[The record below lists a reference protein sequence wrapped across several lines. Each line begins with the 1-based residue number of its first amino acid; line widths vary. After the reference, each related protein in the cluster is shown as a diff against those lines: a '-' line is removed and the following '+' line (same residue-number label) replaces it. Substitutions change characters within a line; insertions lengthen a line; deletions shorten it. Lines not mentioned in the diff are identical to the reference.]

1 MPALSCYGEPD
12 GRLLLG
18 SGDGNRRM
26 LEHLRRRHQPTTMLR
41 HGAEKFMTEKNQNEV
56 GTSLPV
62 YEIAGTLT
70 PLLTTAFA
78 SERREY
84 AAMLAS
90 STTDV
95 LWWMNRAVG
104 GSMVRTSKGL
114 TMRSIT
120 PHANG
125 MRFGRLFKRLFEP
138 DVGKLLRDCSEETLR
153 NLNEILE
160 RVRYALDKDNPPASP
175 PDWYIKKVVEA
186 AASRFDVVDGV
197 KAVFHT
203 NPDEIE
209 YVYSDTFGCGESC
222 MVRERA
228 VRCYGDS
235 PNVALA
241 ALYDVEDE
249 DCETPLARAVVN
261 TSNKTWVRIYSVEH
275 ALYMVAKLGEL
286 GYEESCDSLGGEK
299 IRALQGSS
307 GYMAPY
313 IDSDAKHAYLVE
325 EDDGAWWHLG
335 YDGPYLLT
343 GTNGYPEGTTTMCLV
358 CEDDVDEDDLRET
371 YVVNRQ
377 GELETVGCMCLS
389 CIDTHTTHAYL
400 DIGRNSMGY
409 VANDDTIAVGDNDD
423 AYACTSEL
431 LDSVVWSE
439 EDERYYFAEDLQWD
453 CVVDAYITDKGAE
466 VCLDY
471 SRGLYTHADNV
482 EEVYYEGGVEAH
494 ASECDL
500 AYALTHRNRLQA
512 LVNDYN
518 RLREHLWGSGD
529 AQRAWLRAVL
539 PATRRIFEERRQAAR
554 QGASVTLYSHPIDT
568 VGLHNDMMRAAG
580 LEPEGCRSLLST
592 GYTLPE
598 EELVTIAGRGVEL
611 GLDGDAAVEA
621 AMTDMFGF
629 ASYTMCQ
636 YNNYHLGNAWAVA
649 NAQIVNARRADSP
662 RGGMW
667 ILTDEA
673 AELMEHNCE
682 GAYEYYMEQ
691 LESFG
696 LASEEETETEGV

>member
-1 MPALSCYGEPD
+1 
-12 GRLLLG
+12 
-18 SGDGNRRM
+18 
-26 LEHLRRRHQPTTMLR
+26 
-41 HGAEKFMTEKNQNEV
+41 MTEKNQNEA
-56 GTSLPV
+56 GASLPI

-84 AAMLAS
+84 AVMLAN
-90 STTDV
+90 STTNI
-95 LWWMNRAVG
+95 LWWMNRVVG

-114 TMRSIT
+114 TMRTIE
-120 PHANG
+120 PHADG
-125 MRFGRLFKRLFEP
+125 MRFGRLFKRLFGP

-186 AASRFDVVDGV
+186 VASRFDVVDGV
-197 KAVFHT
+197 KVVFHT
-203 NPDEIE
+203 DPDEIE

-222 MVRERA
+222 MVRESA

-241 ALYDVEDE
+241 VIYDVEDE

-261 TSNKTWVRIYSVEH
+261 TSNKTWVRIYSTEH
-275 ALYMVAKLGEL
+275 ALYMAAKLGEL
-286 GYEESCDSLGGEK
+286 GYEESPDSLGGEK
-299 IRALQGSS
+299 IRALRVS
-307 GYMAPY
+307 GAYMAPY
-313 IDSDAKHAYLVE
+313 IDGEAQHAYLTE
-325 EDDGAWWHLG
+325 KDGEAWWHLG
-335 YDGPYLLT
+335 YDGPYQLT
-343 GTNGYPEGTTTMCLV
+343 GTNGYPEGATTICPV
-358 CEDDVDEDDLRET
+358 CEDDVDEEDLRVT

-377 GELETVGCMCLS
+377 GELETGECMCLS
-389 CIDTHTTHAYL
+389 CIDNHTTHAYL
-400 DIGRNSMGY
+400 DLGRNSLGY
-409 VANDDTIAVGDNDD
+409 VANDDAIAVGSDNDE
-423 AYACTSEL
+423 YACTSEL

-439 EDERYYFAEDLQWD
+439 EDQIYYFVEDLLWD
-453 CVVDAYITDKGAE
+453 CVTDYYITDKGAE
-466 VCLDY
+466 VCLDSY
-471 SRGLYTHADNV
+471 RGLYTHAGNV
-482 EEVYYEGGVEAH
+482 EEVYYEGGPELH

-500 AYALTHRNRLQA
+500 AYALTRRNELQA
-512 LVNDYN
+512 LVNDYHT
-518 RLREHLWGSGD
+518 LREQLLGSED
-529 AQRAWLRAVL
+529 EQRAWLRAVL
-539 PATRRIFEERRQAAR
+539 PAARRIFEERRQAAR
-554 QGASVTLYSHPIDT
+554 QRISVTLYSHPIDT

-580 LEPEGCRSLLST
+580 LEPEGCRSRLST

-629 ASYTMCQ
+629 ASYTLCR
-636 YNNYHLGNAWAVA
+636 YSNYQLGSAWAGA
-649 NAQIVNARRADSP
+649 NAQVVNARRADSP

-673 AELMEHNCE
+673 VGLMEYNCE

-691 LESFG
+691 LAAFG
-696 LASEEETETEGV
+696 LASEEETETEGA